1 MSAKVSRPVSSV
13 NWQSILKG
21 LLTSKSMGI
30 NETQQKNAA
39 IVAFNNLGVTMK
51 KSVTFKGARCND
63 QTKRLMAQKVV

>member
-1 MSAKVSRPVSSV
+1 
-13 NWQSILKG
+13 
-21 LLTSKSMGI
+21 MGI